1 MHEFETNR
9 KVKVVINAASFK
21 DANTLKNAILN
32 ADGKDDY
39 TINIVDLE
47 PKVEVALWPC
57 LLQCTYGGQKITQ
70 KTFESEEAR
79 EDYYPVLNACVVE
92 NLRPF
97 MKGLAS
103 TSLLGESLKNT
114 NTPKSA

>member
-21 DANTLKNAILN
+21 DAQTLKTAIWN
-32 ADGKDDY
+32 ADGKDNY
-39 TINIVDLE
+39 TISIVDTD
-47 PKVEVALWPC
+47 PAVFDALWPC
-57 LLQCTYGGQKITQ
+57 LLQCTYGGHKITQ

-103 TSLLGESLKNT
+103 TSSLGESLKNIK
-114 NTPKSA
+114 TPKSA